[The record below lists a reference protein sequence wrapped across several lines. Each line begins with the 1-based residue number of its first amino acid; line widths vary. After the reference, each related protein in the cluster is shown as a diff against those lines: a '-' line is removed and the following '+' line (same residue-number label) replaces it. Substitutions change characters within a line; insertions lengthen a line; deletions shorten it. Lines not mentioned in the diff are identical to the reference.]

1 MCVCV
6 SLSLSSSHFY
16 TTTKWHL
23 QFSAPVAVWNHTCA
37 ASMVPLSRVKCS
49 ALAERFFPRFL
60 ASVGWWWCTCNLLV
74 VWPTVF
80 LRHNSA
86 EKSWRYQKAKK
97 KSEMKQLG
105 FDVGWSFSWSTTV
118 QVEMSTWIKVFFSRM
133 RNESLEESIQLIQ
146 FFRGGCGRKFLAF
159 VCWQWLVRGLLTTPK
174 SPGYDTGLSENRY
187 SQSIWII
194 RIFPINMAKVGDVVY
209 LYTPFFIQ
217 PPYFVRHTWGCS
229 SSCKWIYILWSYPLT
244 IIDKHYQYWPWLYS
258 YY

>member
-1 MCVCV
+1 MCVCHCHCHLHI
-6 SLSLSSSHFY
+6 STPQQNDICNSQLLSLFGTTPVRLRWSLCRGWNAALWLNDSSPGSWPRLAGGGVHVTCWLCDPLFFY
-16 TTTKWHL
+16 GTI
-23 QFSAPVAVWNHTCA
+23 QQ
-37 ASMVPLSRVKCS
+37 
-49 ALAERFFPRFL
+49 
-60 ASVGWWWCTCNLLV
+60 
-74 VWPTVF
+74 
-80 LRHNSA
+80 
-86 EKSWRYQKAKK
+86 KSPDDIKKQRK

-146 FFRGGCGRKFLAF
+146 FFHGGCGRKFLAF
-159 VCWQWLVRGLLTTPK
+159 VCWQWLVSGLLTTPK
-174 SPGYDTGLSENRY
+174 PPGYDMGLSENRY